1 MTAPPPGVKPVVV
14 VCEDHAHAPPYV
26 DALTAVGIPGEG
38 IRLLTPEDP
47 RQDYPRLGA
56 EAAGVLLCGGPDM
69 EPRRFGEEPLAE
81 AGLALLPALDEIE
94 LQVLAG
100 AREGATPVFGICR
113 GLQTLNVYFGG
124 SLWQDLALQV
134 PGSADHRLSY
144 PRDAL
149 IHPVRVTAEASR
161 LGELLC
167 RETALVNSR
176 HHQGVKA
183 LGRELEVVA
192 VAPDGLVEAVAR
204 PADGWWVQAV
214 QWHPENLL
222 ALALQRQLFS
232 AFAAA
237 CGGSPARPPG

>member
-1 MTAPPPGVKPVVV
+1 MKPILV

-26 DALTAVGIPGEG
+26 EAVRAAGVAAEA
-38 IRLLTPEDP
+38 IRLVTPDDPPEDSE
-47 RQDYPRLGA
+47 RQDWGRLGA
-56 EAAGVLLCGGPDM
+56 GAAGVLLCGGPDM
-69 EPRRFGEEPLAE
+69 EPWRFGEEPLPE

-94 LQVLAG
+94 LRVLAG
-100 AREGATPVFGICR
+100 AREASTPVFGICR

-134 PGSADHRLSY
+134 PGVRDHRLSF

-149 IHPVRVTAEASR
+149 VHPVRVTAEATP
-161 LGELLC
+161 LGELLS

-176 HHQGVKA
+176 HHQAIKS

-192 VAPDGLVEAVAR
+192 LAPDGLVEAVAL

-214 QWHPENLL
+214 QWHPENLV
-222 ALALQRQLFS
+222 ALALQRQLLTT
-232 AFAAA
+232 FAAA
-237 CGGSPARPPG
+237 CGQNRD